1 MYHFERYVPHK
12 LGNRKNEVVDTA
24 LIIVGIVPNALLNDN
39 WNWYNTYHGHGAEIV
54 TPKPI

>member
-24 LIIVGIVPNALLNDN
+24 LTVLEFVIIIYTKLGTNLVPIYLQHIVYYFFN
-39 WNWYNTYHGHGAEIV
+39 
-54 TPKPI
+54 